1 MPKNPTMKVIALEFT
16 TRLIKSESLR
26 KKMQKALTGNGT
38 GDPDPDTQLAKLI
51 QQTLKLP
58 NPISLAGMFNF
69 RAEMQALS
77 TELVATEQFLRNLGG
92 ASFFTNV

>member
-1 MPKNPTMKVIALEFT
+1 MPKNPSMKVIALEFT

-26 KKMQKALTGNGT
+26 KKMQKALTANGKS
-38 GDPDPDTQLAKLI
+38 DPDTQLAKLI